1 MSVLSVE
8 EITQI
13 LTDGP
18 SKDLSKLVDTA
29 LDLRAKVP
37 PLPSIED
44 GPRAALEYL
53 AEIRSAMDRVDTTL
67 TTVMRFRGRMRDASK
82 LAQANHDDAWAQA
95 TGGASK
101 RGRGVSGWSEPAPR
115 ERYAEADL
123 ATLNER
129 RQMRKYARWL
139 DESNDSVEII
149 QRVYRYLDEVRKDL
163 HLILRAMSVESSL
176 ER

>member
-1 MSVLSVE
+1 MSILTAS
-8 EITQI
+8 EIAQI
-13 LTDGP
+13 LVDGP
-18 SKDLSKLVDTA
+18 SSDLAKLVSPV
-29 LDLRAKVP
+29 LELREKIP

-53 AEIRSAMDRVDTTL
+53 AEVRTAMDRVDTLL
-67 TTVMRFRGRMRDASK
+67 TVAVRFRGKMREAFK
-82 LAQANHDDAWAQA
+82 LSAAAHDDAWAA
-95 TGGASK
+95 VTGGASK
-101 RGRGVSGWSEPAPR
+101 KGRGQSGWGEPAPR

-129 RQMRKYARWL
+129 RHMRKMERWL
-139 DESNDSVEII
+139 DEAVDTVDII

-163 HLILRAMSVESSL
+163 HLILRAMNVESSL

>member
-1 MSVLSVE
+1 MTVLSAA
-8 EITQI
+8 EIAQI

-18 SKDLSKLVDTA
+18 SSDLAKLVDPI
-29 LDLRAKVP
+29 LDLRAKIP
-37 PLPSIED
+37 PLPAIED

-53 AEIRSAMDRVDTTL
+53 AEVRSAMDRVDVAL
-67 TTVMRFRGRMRDASK
+67 TTAVRFRSRIREAFK
-82 LAQANHDDAWAQA
+82 LATAAHDDAWAAA

-101 RGRGVSGWSEPAPR
+101 RGRGQSGWGEPAPR

-129 RQMRKYARWL
+129 RQMRKFDRWL
-139 DESNDSVEII
+139 DESNDTVDII
-149 QRVYRYLDEVRKDL
+149 QRTYRYLDEVRKDL
-163 HLILRAMSVESSL
+163 HLILRGMSVESSL